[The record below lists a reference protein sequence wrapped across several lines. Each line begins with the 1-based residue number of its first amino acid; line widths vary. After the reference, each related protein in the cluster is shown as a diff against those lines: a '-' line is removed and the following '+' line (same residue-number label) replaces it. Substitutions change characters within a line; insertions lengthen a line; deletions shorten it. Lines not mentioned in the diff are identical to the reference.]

1 MTAPDHLPP
10 VTFRPTRGQ
19 HYQRLFVGIICVAAG
34 VGIVVFAGR
43 AGKGAVALIVGG
55 VGLAALGIW
64 FLAARRVHT
73 TIDAEGVRTSSVF
86 GRRSCRW
93 SEVTDV
99 DLDIEATDG
108 DPMVWSI
115 KIHRRRGRSFTL
127 PAPTDSSRKGRHDNP
142 DVTDQLATI
151 RSYWRA
157 STRSPQSRPP

>member
-1 MTAPDHLPP
+1 MACPERLPP

-19 HYQRLFVGIICVAAG
+19 HREMLFAGIYLVTSG

-43 AGKGAVALIVGG
+43 AGKGAVALIIAG

-64 FLAARRVHT
+64 LLADRRVHT

-99 DLDIEATDG
+99 DLDIDATDG
-108 DPMVWSI
+108 DPMAWSI
-115 KIHRRRGRSFTL
+115 MIHRRGGRSFTL
-127 PAPTDSSRKGRHDNP
+127 PAPTDSTRKDRHDNP
-142 DVTDQLATI
+142 DFTDQLATI
-151 RSYWRA
+151 ESYWRA
-157 STRSPQSRPP
+157 STRPPQSHLP